1 MRDNLKFISDHT
13 ELFGKLLN
21 QTFDALLV
29 SKLRGSDLETV
40 FANQTYYSISGLS
53 EDDVIGSH
61 PRITASTTSA
71 NNLYDS
77 ILTHF
82 KKDTLFETECTC
94 LNKAGSPFW
103 AIIKSFPLNAGDEKF
118 CVTIIKEI
126 TIRKKRENE
135 LKKALQE
142 AESSKIVKEKFL
154 ANMSHEMRTPLNG
167 ILGMTQLLEG
177 KDLDEENADY
187 VEEIKLSAENLLA
200 IVNDILEFNFLKSTH
215 FKLENRKFNIR
226 KLLRQVVD
234 NIRNQTEEKGLDL
247 ELVISENVPEY
258 LVGDSVRLSQIVMNI
273 LSNSIK
279 FTKDGEIAII
289 VTNRDTENGKIPI
302 ELKIKDT
309 GIGIP
314 ESMINNIFESFSQ
327 SSKSTSYKFGGTG
340 LGLSLVKQLVGY
352 MDGKI
357 DVESTEG
364 VGTSVSLR
372 IPFYLP
378 EKAVDFKTLKSSET
392 DSKKESFS
400 GHKILIVDDY
410 TVNRRIVK
418 GMLKKLGVDADE
430 AEDGSTA
437 LEMVD
442 QNVYSAI
449 FMDVHMPGMG
459 GLEAT
464 RRIREHDD
472 ESKRNVPIIA
482 ITASVLDR
490 DIKECKQAGM
500 DGFIAKPF
508 TYDELYSSF
517 KEFIKNGRSA
527 NSKTASES
535 NDSSGLDLNNLYEL
549 TGGDKELLKEIME
562 LFLDQTPGLMSK
574 VLTHFKSNEYAKV
587 KEFSHTLKPT
597 FTYVGMDKATELAEQ
612 IELMAG
618 ENNPDAEKLEELINE
633 MNTICTQA
641 IDKVKNAR
649 SSMS

>member
-574 VLTHFKSNEYAKV
+574 VLTHFKSNEYDKV

>member
-549 TGGDKELLKEIME
+549 TGGDKELSKEIME

-574 VLTHFKSNEYAKV
+574 VLTHFKSNEYDKV

>member
-258 LVGDSVRLSQIVMNI
+258 LVGDSVRISQIVMNI

-327 SSKSTSYKFGGTG
+327 ASKSTSYKFGGTG

-352 MDGKI
+352 MGGKI
-357 DVESTEG
+357 DVESKEG
-364 VGTSVSLR
+364 EGTSVYLQ

-378 EKAVDFKTLKSSET
+378 EKADGFKTLKSST
-392 DSKKESFS
+392 ADSKRESFS

-418 GMLKKLGVDADE
+418 GMMKKLGVDADE
-430 AEDGSTA
+430 AEDGSVA

-442 QNVYSAI
+442 QNDYSAI

-464 RRIREHDD
+464 RRIREHDKK
-472 ESKRNVPIIA
+472 SKKDVPIIA

-490 DIKECKQAGM
+490 DIEECKQAGM

-508 TYDELYSSF
+508 TYDELYNSF
-517 KEFIKNGRSA
+517 KEFIKNGRSS
-527 NSKTASES
+527 NTTAQS
-535 NDSSGLDLNNLYEL
+535 NDSSGIDLKNLYEL
-549 TGGDKELLKEIME
+549 TGGDEDLLKEIME
-562 LFLDQTPGLMSK
+562 LFLDQTPGLMSN
-574 VLTHFKSNEYAKV
+574 VVSHFKSKEYDQV

-597 FTYVGMDKATELAEQ
+597 FTYVGMEKATELAEQ
-612 IELMAG
+612 IELLAG
-618 ENNPDAEKLEELINE
+618 ENNPDTKKLEKLINE
-633 MNTICTQA
+633 LNLICTQA

-649 SSMS
+649 SSIS

>member
-279 FTKDGEIAII
+279 FTKEGEIAII

-618 ENNPDAEKLEELINE
+618 ENNPDSEKLEELINE

>member
-1 MRDNLKFISDHT
+1 MRDNFKFINDHT

-29 SKLRGSDLETV
+29 SKLRGSDLKTV
-40 FANQTYYSISGLS
+40 FANQTFYSISGLD
-53 EDDVIGSH
+53 EKDVIGSR
-61 PRITASTTSA
+61 PRITASSISA

-77 ILTHF
+77 ILTNY
-82 KKDTLFETECTC
+82 KNDSLFEAECTC
-94 LNKAGSPFW
+94 LNKTGSPFW
-103 AIIKSFPLNAGDEKF
+103 AIIKSFPLNADGEKF
-118 CVTIIKEI
+118 CVTILKEI

-135 LKKALQE
+135 LKRALKE
-142 AESSKIVKEKFL
+142 AESSKIVKDKFL

-167 ILGMTQLLEG
+167 ILGMTQLLES
-177 KDLDEENADY
+177 KELDKENSDY

-226 KLLRQVVD
+226 KLLHQVVD
-234 NIRNQTEEKGLDL
+234 NVRDKTEEKGLGL
-247 ELVISENVPEY
+247 ELVISENVPDY
-258 LVGDSVRLSQIVMNI
+258 LVGDSVRFSQIVMNI

-279 FTKDGEIAII
+279 FTKEGKIAIF
-289 VTNRDTENGKIPI
+289 VTNRDSKNDKIPI

-309 GIGIP
+309 GIGIS
-314 ESMINNIFESFSQ
+314 ESMIENIFESFSQ
-327 SSKSTSYKFGGTG
+327 ASKSTSYKFGGTG

-352 MDGKI
+352 MDGNV

-364 VGTSVSLR
+364 EGTSVFLQ

-378 EKAVDFKTLKSSET
+378 EKADGFKTLKSST
-392 DSKKESFS
+392 ADSKRESFS

-418 GMLKKLGVDADE
+418 GMMKKLGVSADE
-430 AEDGSTA
+430 AEDGTTA

-442 QNVYSAI
+442 QNHYSAI

-464 RRIREHDD
+464 KRIREHEE
-472 ESKRNVPIIA
+472 ESKRDVPIIA

-490 DIKECKQAGM
+490 DIEECKQAGM

-508 TYDELYSSF
+508 TYDELYNRF
-517 KEFIKNGRSA
+517 KEFIKNGRSSNPNKTGQ
-527 NSKTASES
+527 NS
-535 NDSSGLDLNNLYEL
+535 DSSGLDLKNLYEL
-549 TGGDKELLKEIME
+549 TGGDEDLLKEIME
-562 LFLDQTPGLMSK
+562 LFLDQTPGLMSNIIS
-574 VLTHFKSNEYAKV
+574 HFSRNEYDQV

-597 FTYVGMDKATELAEQ
+597 FTYVGMEKATELAEK
-612 IELMAG
+612 IELLAG
-618 ENNPDAEKLEELINE
+618 ENKPDSKQLEMLIHELNE
-633 MNTICTQA
+633 ICSQA
-641 IDKVKNAR
+641 INKVKKAR

>member
-340 LGLSLVKQLVGY
+340 LGLSVVKQLVGY

-574 VLTHFKSNEYAKV
+574 VLTHFKSNEYDKV

>member
-279 FTKDGEIAII
+279 FTKEGEIAII

>member
-472 ESKRNVPIIA
+472 GSKRNVPIIA

-574 VLTHFKSNEYAKV
+574 VLTHFKSNEYDKV

-618 ENNPDAEKLEELINE
+618 ENNPNAEKLEELINE

>member
-53 EDDVIGSH
+53 EQDVIGSR
-61 PRITASTTSA
+61 PRITASSTSA

-82 KKDTLFETECTC
+82 KKDSLFEAECTC

-103 AIIKSFPLNAGDEKF
+103 AIIKSFPLNASGEKF
-118 CVTIIKEI
+118 CVTILKEI

-135 LKKALQE
+135 LKRALKE
-142 AESSKIVKEKFL
+142 AESSKIVKDKFL

-167 ILGMTQLLEG
+167 ILGITQLLES
-177 KDLDEENADY
+177 KELDKENSDY

-200 IVNDILEFNFLKSTH
+200 IVNDILEFNFLKSTQ

-226 KLLRQVVD
+226 KLLKQVV
-234 NIRNQTEEKGLDL
+234 NNVKNQTEEKGLGL

-258 LVGDSVRLSQIVMNI
+258 LVGDSVRLSQMVMNI

-279 FTKDGEIAII
+279 FTKEGEIAIF
-289 VTNRDTENGKIPI
+289 VTNRNSENGKIPI

-327 SSKSTSYKFGGTG
+327 ASKSTSYKFGGTG

-352 MDGKI
+352 MDGKV
-357 DVESTEG
+357 DVESKEG
-364 VGTSVSLR
+364 EGTSVLLQ

-378 EKAVDFKTLKSSET
+378 EDAVDFKTLKSSET
-392 DSKKESFS
+392 DSKSQSFS

-418 GMLKKLGVDADE
+418 GMMKKLGVDADE

-437 LEMVD
+437 LEMVE
-442 QNVYSAI
+442 QNDYSAI

-464 RRIREHDD
+464 ERIREH
-472 ESKRNVPIIA
+472 EKKSKRDVPIIA

-490 DIKECKQAGM
+490 DIEECKQAGM

-508 TYDELYSSF
+508 TYDELYNSF
-517 KEFIKNGRSA
+517 KEFINNGRSS
-527 NSKTASES
+527 NSNTTAQSD
-535 NDSSGLDLNNLYEL
+535 DSSGLDLKNLYEL
-549 TGGDKELLKEIME
+549 TGGDEDLLKEIME
-562 LFLDQTPGLMSK
+562 LFLDQTPELMGNVIS
-574 VLTHFKSNEYAKV
+574 HFKSNEYDQV

-597 FTYVGMDKATELAEQ
+597 FTYVGMEKATELAEQ
-612 IELMAG
+612 IELLAG
-618 ENNPDAEKLEELINE
+618 KNNPDAEKLEELINE
-633 MNTICTQA
+633 LNVICTQA
-641 IDKVKNAR
+641 INKVKEAR
-649 SSMS
+649 STMS

>member
-1 MRDNLKFISDHT
+1 
-13 ELFGKLLN
+13 
-21 QTFDALLV
+21 
-29 SKLRGSDLETV
+29 
-40 FANQTYYSISGLS
+40 
-53 EDDVIGSH
+53 
-61 PRITASTTSA
+61 
-71 NNLYDS
+71 
-77 ILTHF
+77 
-82 KKDTLFETECTC
+82 
-94 LNKAGSPFW
+94 
-103 AIIKSFPLNAGDEKF
+103 
-118 CVTIIKEI
+118 
-126 TIRKKRENE
+126 
-135 LKKALQE
+135 
-142 AESSKIVKEKFL
+142 
-154 ANMSHEMRTPLNG
+154 
-167 ILGMTQLLEG
+167 
-177 KDLDEENADY
+177 
-187 VEEIKLSAENLLA
+187 
-200 IVNDILEFNFLKSTH
+200 
-215 FKLENRKFNIR
+215 
-226 KLLRQVVD
+226 
-234 NIRNQTEEKGLDL
+234 
-247 ELVISENVPEY
+247 
-258 LVGDSVRLSQIVMNI
+258 
-273 LSNSIK
+273 
-279 FTKDGEIAII
+279 
-289 VTNRDTENGKIPI
+289 
-302 ELKIKDT
+302 
-309 GIGIP
+309 
-314 ESMINNIFESFSQ
+314 MINNIFESFSQ

-472 ESKRNVPIIA
+472 ESKRNMPIIA

-549 TGGDKELLKEIME
+549 TGGDKELSKEIME

-574 VLTHFKSNEYAKV
+574 VLTHFKSNEYDKV

>member
-1 MRDNLKFISDHT
+1 MGDNLKFISDHS

-29 SKLRGSDLETV
+29 SKLQGSDLQTV

-53 EDDVIGSH
+53 EDNVIGSR
-61 PRITASTTSA
+61 PRITASANSA

-82 KKDTLFETECTC
+82 KKDSLFEKECTC

-103 AIIKSFPLNAGDEKF
+103 AIIKSFPLNADNEKF

-167 ILGMTQLLEG
+167 ILGMTQLLESRE
-177 KDLDEENADY
+177 LDEENAEY

-200 IVNDILEFNFLKSTH
+200 IVNDILEFNFLKSTN

-226 KLLRQVVD
+226 KLLRLVVD
-234 NIRNQTEEKGLDL
+234 NIRSQTEDKGLGL
-247 ELVISENVPEY
+247 ELVISKNVPDY

-279 FTKDGEIAII
+279 FTKNGEIAIF
-289 VTNRDTENGKIPI
+289 VTTGNIKNGKIPI

-314 ESMINNIFESFSQ
+314 ESMIKNIFESFSQ
-327 SSKSTSYKFGGTG
+327 ASKSTSYKFGGTG
-340 LGLSLVKQLVGY
+340 LGLSLVKQLVGF

-364 VGTSVSLR
+364 VGTVVSLR

-378 EKAVDFKTLKSSET
+378 DKGVDFKTVKSSET
-392 DSKKESFS
+392 DSKRESFS

-418 GMLKKLGVDADE
+418 GMMKKLGVDADE
-430 AEDGSTA
+430 AEDGSDA
-437 LEMVD
+437 LKMVNQYD
-442 QNVYSAI
+442 YSAV
-449 FMDVHMPGMG
+449 FMDIHMPGMG

-464 RRIREHDD
+464 RRIRELD
-472 ESKRNVPIIA
+472 EKSKREVPIIA

-490 DIKECKQAGM
+490 DIEECKKAGM

-508 TYDELYSSF
+508 TYDELYNSF
-517 KEFIKNGRSA
+517 KEFIKNGRSS
-527 NSKTASES
+527 NSQTTEQSK
-535 NDSSGLDLNNLYEL
+535 NSSGLDLDNLYEL
-549 TGGDKELLKEIME
+549 TGGDENLLKEIME

-574 VLTHFKSNEYAKV
+574 VLTHFHSKEYDQV

-597 FTYVGMDKATELAEQ
+597 FTYVGMEKATELAEQ

-633 MNTICTQA
+633 LNVICTQA
-641 IDKVKNAR
+641 INKVQAAL

>member
-1 MRDNLKFISDHT
+1 MRDNFKFINDHT

-29 SKLRGSDLETV
+29 SKLRGSDLKTV
-40 FANQTYYSISGLS
+40 FANQTFYSISGLD
-53 EDDVIGSH
+53 EKDVIGSR
-61 PRITASTTSA
+61 PRITASSISA

-77 ILTHF
+77 ILTNY
-82 KKDTLFETECTC
+82 KNDSLFEAECTC
-94 LNKAGSPFW
+94 LNKTGSPFW
-103 AIIKSFPLNAGDEKF
+103 AIIKSFPLNADGEKF
-118 CVTIIKEI
+118 CVTILKEI

-135 LKKALQE
+135 LKRALKE
-142 AESSKIVKEKFL
+142 AESSKIVKDKFL

-167 ILGMTQLLEG
+167 ILGMTQLLES
-177 KDLDEENADY
+177 KELDKENSDY

-226 KLLRQVVD
+226 KLLHQVVD
-234 NIRNQTEEKGLDL
+234 NVRDKTEEKGLGL
-247 ELVISENVPEY
+247 ELVISENVPDY
-258 LVGDSVRLSQIVMNI
+258 LVGDSVRFSQIVMNI
-273 LSNSIK
+273 LNNSIK
-279 FTKDGEIAII
+279 FTKEGEIAIF
-289 VTNRDTENGKIPI
+289 VTNRGSKNDKIPI

-309 GIGIP
+309 GIGIS
-314 ESMINNIFESFSQ
+314 ESMIENIFESFSQ
-327 SSKSTSYKFGGTG
+327 ASKSTSYKFGGTG

-352 MDGKI
+352 MDGNV

-364 VGTSVSLR
+364 EGTSVFLQ

-378 EKAVDFKTLKSSET
+378 EKADGFKTLKSST
-392 DSKKESFS
+392 ADSKRESFS

-418 GMLKKLGVDADE
+418 GMMKKLGVSADE
-430 AEDGSTA
+430 AEDGTTA

-442 QNVYSAI
+442 QNHYSAI

-464 RRIREHDD
+464 KRIREHEE
-472 ESKRNVPIIA
+472 ESKRDVPIIA

-490 DIKECKQAGM
+490 DIEECKQAGM

-508 TYDELYSSF
+508 TYDELYNRF
-517 KEFIKNGRSA
+517 KEFIKNGRSSNPNKTGQ
-527 NSKTASES
+527 NS
-535 NDSSGLDLNNLYEL
+535 DSSGLDLKNLYEL
-549 TGGDKELLKEIME
+549 TGGDEDLLKEIME
-562 LFLDQTPGLMSK
+562 LFLDQTPGLMSNIIS
-574 VLTHFKSNEYAKV
+574 HFSRNEYDQV

-597 FTYVGMDKATELAEQ
+597 FTYVGMEKATELAEK
-612 IELMAG
+612 IELLAG
-618 ENNPDAEKLEELINE
+618 ENKPDSKQLEMLIHELNE
-633 MNTICTQA
+633 ICSQA
-641 IDKVKNAR
+641 INKVKKAR

>member
-1 MRDNLKFISDHT
+1 MRDNFKFINDHT

-29 SKLRGSDLETV
+29 SKLRGSDLKTV
-40 FANQTYYSISGLS
+40 FANQTFYSISGLD
-53 EDDVIGSH
+53 EKDVIGSR
-61 PRITASTTSA
+61 PRITASSISA

-77 ILTHF
+77 ILTHY
-82 KKDTLFETECTC
+82 KNDSLFEAECTC
-94 LNKAGSPFW
+94 LNKTGSPFW
-103 AIIKSFPLNAGDEKF
+103 AIIKSFPLNADGEKF
-118 CVTIIKEI
+118 CVTILKEI

-135 LKKALQE
+135 LKRALKE
-142 AESSKIVKEKFL
+142 AESSKIVKDKFL

-167 ILGMTQLLEG
+167 ILGMTQLLES
-177 KDLDEENADY
+177 KELDKENSDY

-226 KLLRQVVD
+226 KLLHQVVD
-234 NIRNQTEEKGLDL
+234 NVRDKTEEKGLGL
-247 ELVISENVPEY
+247 ELVISENVPDY
-258 LVGDSVRLSQIVMNI
+258 LVGDSVRFSQIVMNI
-273 LSNSIK
+273 LNNSIK
-279 FTKDGEIAII
+279 FTKEGKIAIF
-289 VTNRDTENGKIPI
+289 VTNRDSKNDKIPI

-309 GIGIP
+309 GIGIS
-314 ESMINNIFESFSQ
+314 ESMIENIFESFSQ
-327 SSKSTSYKFGGTG
+327 ASKSTSYKFGGTG

-352 MDGKI
+352 MDGNV

-364 VGTSVSLR
+364 EGTSVFLQ

-378 EKAVDFKTLKSSET
+378 EKADGFKTLKSST
-392 DSKKESFS
+392 ADSKRESFS

-418 GMLKKLGVDADE
+418 GMMKKLGVSADE
-430 AEDGSTA
+430 AEDGTTA

-442 QNVYSAI
+442 QNHYSAI

-464 RRIREHDD
+464 KRIREHEE
-472 ESKRNVPIIA
+472 ESKRDVPIIA

-490 DIKECKQAGM
+490 DIEECKQAGM

-508 TYDELYSSF
+508 TYDELYNRF
-517 KEFIKNGRSA
+517 KEFIKNGRSSNPNKTGQ
-527 NSKTASES
+527 NS
-535 NDSSGLDLNNLYEL
+535 DSSGLDLKNLYEL
-549 TGGDKELLKEIME
+549 TGGDEDLLKEIME
-562 LFLDQTPGLMSK
+562 LFLDQTPGLMSNIIS
-574 VLTHFKSNEYAKV
+574 HFSRNEYDQV

-597 FTYVGMDKATELAEQ
+597 FTYVGMEKATELAEK
-612 IELMAG
+612 IELLAG
-618 ENNPDAEKLEELINE
+618 ENKPDSKQLEMLIHELNE
-633 MNTICTQA
+633 ICSQA
-641 IDKVKNAR
+641 INKVKKAR

>member
-1 MRDNLKFISDHT
+1 MGDNLKFISDHT

-21 QTFDALLV
+21 YTFDALLV
-29 SKLRGSDLETV
+29 SKLQGSDLQTV

-53 EDDVIGSH
+53 EDNVIGSR
-61 PRITASTTSA
+61 PRITASANSA

-77 ILTHF
+77 ILKHF
-82 KKDTLFETECTC
+82 KKGSLFETECTC

-103 AIIKSFPLNAGDEKF
+103 AIVKSFPLDTDDEKF

-142 AESSKIVKEKFL
+142 AKSSKIVKDKFL

-200 IVNDILEFNFLKSTH
+200 IVNDILEFNFLKSTN

-234 NIRNQTEEKGLDL
+234 NIRSQTEEKGLDL
-247 ELVISENVPEY
+247 ELVISKNVPEY
-258 LVGDSVRLSQIVMNI
+258 LVGDSVRLSQVLMNI

-279 FTKDGEIAII
+279 FTKNGEIAIF
-289 VTNRDTENGKIPI
+289 VTTGDVENGKIPVK
-302 ELKIKDT
+302 LMIKDT

-314 ESMINNIFESFSQ
+314 DSMINNIFESFSQ
-327 SSKSTSYKFGGTG
+327 VSKSTSYKFGGAG

-364 VGTSVSLR
+364 VGTAVSLQ

-378 EKAVDFKTLKSSET
+378 DKAVGFKTLKSSET
-392 DSKKESFS
+392 DSIKESFS
-400 GHKILIVDDY
+400 GDKILIVDDY

-418 GMLKKLGVDADE
+418 GMMKKLGVDADE
-430 AEDGSTA
+430 AEDGSEA
-437 LEMVD
+437 LEMIN
-442 QNVYSAI
+442 QNNYSAV

-464 RRIREHDD
+464 RRIREHD
-472 ESKRNVPIIA
+472 EKSKRDVPIIA

-490 DIKECKQAGM
+490 DIEECKQAGM

-508 TYDELYSSF
+508 TYDELYNSF
-517 KEFIKNGRSA
+517 KEFIKNGRSS
-527 NSKTASES
+527 NSKTPEQSK
-535 NDSSGLDLNNLYEL
+535 DFSGLDLNNLYEL
-549 TGGDKELLKEIME
+549 TGGDEDLLKEIME
-562 LFLDQTPGLMSK
+562 LFLSQTPDLMSK
-574 VLTHFKSNEYAKV
+574 IITHFNSSEYDKV

-597 FTYVGMDKATELAEQ
+597 FTYVGMEKATELTEK
-612 IELMAG
+612 IESMAG
-618 ENNPDAEKLEELINE
+618 ENNPDAGKLEELISELNV
-633 MNTICTQA
+633 ICTEA
-641 IDKVKNAR
+641 INKVKSAL

>member
-574 VLTHFKSNEYAKV
+574 VLTHFKSNEYDKV

-618 ENNPDAEKLEELINE
+618 ENNPNAEKLEELINE